1 MASNSSWRRVG
12 AVAIAALMG
21 IGACAPDDR
30 PELADEAAADIQ
42 PGAPGASPA
51 AAITTVASTTS
62 TTTTI
67 PLPEHDG
74 TGALIT
80 PTGIVAPIVHHQLD
94 GTYLVIGPCNREVV
108 VSSGTEVPAA
118 HVVIDAGHG
127 GEETGAVGEGGLVE
141 RDVNLPIALMVEE
154 RLEALGYAVLQ
165 TRTADYRITL
175 RTRGAIATAVG
186 AQAFVSIHHNALP
199 ELFVP
204 TPGGETYYQ
213 IDSAESRRLAGLVYE
228 ETVAAFSPYA
238 IEWGAA
244 RDAGAKYRPNDE
256 GGDYYGILRYSAGVP
271 AVLSEAAYLTNP
283 AEEALLATPE
293 FQAVEAEAL
302 TRAVVRFLT
311 TQDPGSGFVE
321 PLPRSV
327 PAGSGGGSN
336 GCDDPPLE

>member
-1 MASNSSWRRVG
+1 MASDSVRRWAAAGVG
-12 AVAIAALMG
+12 LALLGMS
-21 IGACAPDDR
+21 ACASDDR
-30 PELADEAAADIQ
+30 PELAEEAAADIN
-42 PGAPGASPA
+42 PA
-51 AAITTVASTTS
+51 AAADPAAASTTVAPPTS

-67 PLPEHDG
+67 PLPVHEG
-74 TGALIT
+74 SGALIT

-108 VSSGTEVPAA
+108 VSTGTEVPAA

-228 ETVAAFSPYA
+228 ETVAAFSSYA

-271 AVLSEAAYLTNP
+271 AVLSEAAYLTNS

-293 FQAVEAEAL
+293 FQAVEADAL
-302 TRAVVRFLT
+302 ARAVVRFLT
-311 TQDPGSGFVE
+311 TPDPGSGFVD